1 MSTTQTDERPP
12 LVTDEELDDA
22 VTKLNEAKARERAI
36 EKAAK
41 KAKRAERKAKVA
53 HGFKATGAAVIDTD
67 LRDVGKGFKSFGR
80 FVKDHTPR
88 VKIVH
93 SESQDS

>member
-1 MSTTQTDERPP
+1 MSTTTQDPK
-12 LVTDEELDDA
+12 V
-22 VTKLNEAKARERAI
+22 AKAVETLDEVIDPAVAA

-41 KAKRAERKAKVA
+41 AAEKAARKAERKAKRHNA
-53 HGFKATGAAVIDTD
+53 RLAITSAVIDTD